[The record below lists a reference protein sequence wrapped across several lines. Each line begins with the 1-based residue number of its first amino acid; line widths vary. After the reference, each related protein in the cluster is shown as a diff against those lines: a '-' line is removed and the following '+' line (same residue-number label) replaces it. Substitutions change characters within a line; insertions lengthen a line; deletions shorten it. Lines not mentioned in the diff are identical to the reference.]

1 MLLDSVSDIPLINRV
16 ITEHAS
22 KAEGGSLTGFE
33 QQQQLTVQQSL
44 SRMAFLLKTS
54 WAYQQSI
61 GAALGTH
68 THTHENRIHHRGW
81 GH

>member
-16 ITEHAS
+16 ITERAS

-44 SRMAFLLKTS
+44 SRMAFLLKMS

-68 THTHENRIHHRGW
+68 TRE
-81 GH
+81 